1 MWTDVYVRA
10 KKGTEGISIYVNLR
24 PNKNQ
29 QVESQGRNRKIIWV
43 TVKLSLLA
51 GFFELSFQQN

>member
-1 MWTDVYVRA
+1 MIMWTDVYVGRN
-10 KKGTEGISIYVNLR
+10 KELRVCVNVG